1 MPVRKLKYKSRMDH
15 SHLKFQKLGKKIRK
29 TCWLSII
36 NHFFPNKLVETSGDC
51 EWTDNFEDT
60 GRRQTIQTYN
70 THTHTIRP
78 TPTCCPQ
85 LSAPLSKPPPPPP
98 PPFSDILTTGYISV
112 HDRSPYFLCCYI
124 YKFNIGRMIF

>member
-85 LSAPLSKPPPPPP
+85 LSAPLSKQP
-98 PPFSDILTTGYISV
+98 S
-112 HDRSPYFLCCYI
+112 SPICIRYPDHGLHLYSCPLPLFFMLLHL
-124 YKFNIGRMIF
+124 